1 MRYALVL
8 LLVLTTTLLPS
19 CARDSVVNMDDPSW
33 RAIVSKHKAHGGL
46 EKPFQIEV
54 REFQLLVEQAITARA
69 SMQKVLSQLR
79 RTDHDAPLEPAALK
93 TIREGTEYYL
103 DLRKALREIAER
115 YECML
120 DVRSASLKHLEA
132 LADGGRYA
140 FQIAPLLRTK
150 MVMLSLS
157 AALVLYDNYLTAIVY
172 FNQDDR
178 LRRLIN
184 SPDSGF
190 GIPAGALT
198 ELCAN
203 ANSVVTRARLRRGI
217 EFYEEEARRL
227 AGSKEDAGEMRRDQD
242 YAYLDLLLNQSPS
255 YSYVKQ
261 VQIGRIAESK
271 LDELQRITWDTVSA
285 SSADLVHGL
294 SEMFG
299 NTVGLVESRKGKLW
313 QDQDADEHLTGIL
326 RPLDILLE
334 KTPFR
339 LTDKFIP
346 GHFGHV
352 AIWVGTST
360 DLRQC
365 GVWNEPEVG
374 KHHASIK
381 SHRSV
386 LEALRSGVDLNTLD
400 EFMNVDDVAILR
412 PTDLGPADGQAT
424 RDTLVQAFRQV
435 GKLYD
440 FNFDVETTDKIVCS
454 ELVYTTFTTI
464 RWPTER
470 TLGRHTI
477 SPDHVARKALAGGPL
492 RLIALYHDGER
503 VRETEQLALM
513 RELLTKQ

>member
-1 MRYALVL
+1 
-8 LLVLTTTLLPS
+8 
-19 CARDSVVNMDDPSW
+19 VVNTDDPGW
-33 RAIVSKHKAHGGL
+33 EAIVSKHKAHGGL
-46 EKPFQIEV
+46 EEPFQTEL
-54 REFQLLVEQAITARA
+54 REFQLLVEQAIAARA

-79 RTDHDAPLEPAALK
+79 RADSDAPLEPAALK
-93 TIREGTEYYL
+93 TIREGTEHYL

-115 YECML
+115 YECLL
-120 DVRSASLKHLEA
+120 DVKRPSLDHIEA
-132 LADGGRYA
+132 IENGDRYV
-140 FQIAPLLRTK
+140 FQVAPLLRAK

-217 EFYEEEARRL
+217 EFYEKEARRL
-227 AGSKEDAGEMRRDQD
+227 AKSSEDSAELRHDQD

-261 VQIGRIAESK
+261 VQVSRIAENK
-271 LDELQRITWDTVSA
+271 LDELQRITWDSFSA
-285 SSADLVHGL
+285 SSASLVHGL
-294 SEMFG
+294 SEVFG
-299 NTVGLVESRKGKLW
+299 NTIGLVESRKGKLW
-313 QDQDADEHLTGIL
+313 KDQDAHEYLTSIL

-352 AIWVGTST
+352 AIWVGTPT
-360 DLRQC
+360 DLQQC
-365 GVWNEPEVG
+365 GVWGELEV
-374 KHHASIK
+374 AR
-381 SHRSV
+381 HRALVESQHSV

-400 EFMNVDDVAILR
+400 DFMNVDDVAVLR
-412 PTDLGPADGQAT
+412 PTNLGPTDGQAT

-435 GKLYD
+435 GKPYD

-454 ELVYTTFTTI
+454 ELIYTTFTTTQ
-464 RWPTER
+464 WPTER

-477 SPDHVARKALAGGPL
+477 NPDHVARKAVPGGPL
-492 RLIALYHDGER
+492 KLVALYHDGER
-503 VRETEQLALM
+503 ISETEQLALM
-513 RELLTKQ
+513 TKLLSEK